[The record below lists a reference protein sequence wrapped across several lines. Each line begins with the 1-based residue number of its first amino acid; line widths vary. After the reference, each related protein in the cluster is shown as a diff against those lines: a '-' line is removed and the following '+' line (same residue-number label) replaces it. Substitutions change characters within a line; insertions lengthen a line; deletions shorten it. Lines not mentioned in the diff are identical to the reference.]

1 MQYGGFEYFFADFAA
16 GRFVTGLFAEGCDQG
31 VIFVV
36 KGDVSRQGIHKNF
49 LQNVVM
55 QSSVKEQMPL
65 RHPPGVGINDK
76 KRLVESIKQDAVRRF
91 PTDTLDGKQLFPQSP
106 DSR

>member
-1 MQYGGFEYFFADFAA
+1 MQYGGAEYFFADFAA
-16 GRFVTGLFAEGCDQG
+16 GRFVTGLFAEGYDQG
-31 VIFVV
+31 VIFIV
-36 KGDVSRQGIHKNF
+36 KGDVGRQGIHKIF

-55 QSSVKEQMPL
+55 QSSVKVQMPFC
-65 RHPPGVGINDK
+65 HPLGVGINNK
-76 KRLVESIKQDAVRRF
+76 NRLVEGIKQDAVRRF